1 MSQTPEERRA
11 YIRGY
16 NRGRA
21 RAYDLWRRL
30 ADIAQ
35 GYRQRLREPVMQ
47 RRCQECRR
55 WTRGSSATLWGFCS
69 TDFDGH
75 EPRMWADHFVGDRES
90 RRIVTQEGFGC
101 VNWLPHPARRGAPDV
116 QGSGAPAPNEAQAG
130 GEG

>member
-75 EPRMWADHFVGDRES
+75 EPRMWRTTLSEIGSRAASS
-90 RRIVTQEGFGC
+90 RR
-101 VNWLPHPARRGAPDV
+101 RGL
-116 QGSGAPAPNEAQAG
+116 GA
-130 GEG
+130 